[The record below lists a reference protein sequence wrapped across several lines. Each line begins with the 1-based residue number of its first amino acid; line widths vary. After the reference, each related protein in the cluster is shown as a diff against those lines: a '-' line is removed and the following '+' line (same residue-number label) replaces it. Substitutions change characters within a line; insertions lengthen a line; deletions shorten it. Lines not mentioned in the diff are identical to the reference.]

1 MTSNPS
7 KWVPVTPPHHIG
19 TFMLRSCKKIMP
31 TLQALTWSPYLNS
44 HPFHSPHST
53 WRDLSKSDHVA
64 EASWCWLAE
73 IQATVHF
80 VSSTQNILKL
90 STRASLEPT

>member
-1 MTSNPS
+1 MVHCLQSE
-7 KWVPVTPPHHIG
+7 
-19 TFMLRSCKKIMP
+19 LRV
-31 TLQALTWSPYLNS
+31 
-44 HPFHSPHST
+44 
-53 WRDLSKSDHVA
+53 LSKSDHVA